1 MYDFYCFASTIH
13 QDFKVIKMQT
23 KGIEYTSCTE
33 ETTEMTAKYWQ
44 NICVLNKSTQVH
56 MKYKQEHNGL
66 EEYIYIYIYIYII
79 AFYLLMP

>member
-44 NICVLNKSTQVH
+44 NICFK
-56 MKYKQEHNGL
+56 
-66 EEYIYIYIYIYII
+66 
-79 AFYLLMP
+79 